1 MIKIEIGPYEFF
13 GTRVIGDEQNRTIL
27 GRNVLNQL
35 LVTLNGL
42 ANTLEIFV

>member
-1 MIKIEIGPYEFF
+1 MTRYNNEF
-13 GTRVIGDEQNRTIL
+13 II

-42 ANTLEIFV
+42 AGELELSE